1 MWESWFIIGCVA
13 LAFFV
18 QPGVAGDKTKVWFWV
33 YRTLGW
39 GLLALG
45 LSENYEEFLNPQ
57 FAEITAYV
65 CLVLAVFEILQ
76 MLQHLKSIFPK

>member
-1 MWESWFIIGCVA
+1 MWENWFIIICIVV
-13 LAFFV
+13 AFFV
-18 QPGVAGDKTKVWFWV
+18 QPLVVGDESKVWFWI

-39 GLLALG
+39 GLLALV

-57 FAEITAYV
+57 FAEIMAYV

-76 MLQHLKSIFPK
+76 MLRHLKGIFPE